1 MTEVFK
7 EVPQDWYGNFRIAND
22 ARYEGKR
29 FVSVK
34 CGKLP
39 LGRDWR
45 VSVWGND
52 DFGMEYDV
60 ELEGVARSIFNTVV
74 NTPDLTQEKLEAIGF
89 VRA

>member
-7 EVPQDWYGNFRIAND
+7 EVPQDWYGNFRIAN
-22 ARYEGKR
+22 EGKR

-34 CGKLP
+34 CDKLP
-39 LGRDWR
+39 LGR